1 MLIYTLSFIDRVI
14 LSLLVSPIKRD
25 LGLSD
30 TQIGLLQGLA
40 FAIFYTLLG
49 FPLGWIADRYS
60 RRNLIAAG
68 VLFWSLMT
76 AVCSLA
82 MSFVSL
88 FFARMG
94 VGVGEATLGPSAF
107 SLISDYFPKERL
119 GSALSIYAMGIFI
132 GSGMALIVG
141 GTVVA
146 AVQDMPAATLP
157 LIGTIASWRLTF
169 LIVGLPGLLI
179 GLLAFTVRE
188 PLRKNVLRTSE
199 GQISRLALIDVIGQL
214 ALRWRSVVGVSLAL
228 STQAMC
234 NYAIISWAP
243 TYFQR
248 VHNWRLDRTGLVLG
262 VMILTVG
269 IIGMYCG
276 GRLCDRW
283 LQRGISEATLKVG
296 VLSTVWAGIFF
307 GLSMSMPDLT
317 WLLILMAP
325 AQFFLAMPVG
335 SSYAALQLIFP
346 NQMRGQVSALLIFTI
361 NIGGLML
368 GPFLPGFLNDYF
380 FRDGNMVGYSLTITV
395 VLASFLSAT
404 LFRVTY
410 GPYRKSYEKMHGAK
424 AELQ

>member
-1 MLIYTLSFIDRVI
+1 MVIYTLSFIDRVI

-30 TQIGLLQGLA
+30 TQIGVLQGLA

-119 GSALSIYAMGIFI
+119 GSALSVYAMGIFI
-132 GSGMALIVG
+132 GSGMAMIVG

-199 GQISRLALIDVIGQL
+199 GQVSRLALIDVVGQL

-234 NYAIISWAP
+234 NYAIIGWAP

-248 VHNWRLDRTGLVLG
+248 VHNWRVDRTGLVLG
-262 VMILTVG
+262 VMILTFG

-276 GRLCDRW
+276 GRLCDNW

-296 VLSTVWAGIFF
+296 VLSTVCAGIFF

-368 GPFLPGFLNDYF
+368 GPFLPGFLNDYI

-410 GPYRKSYEKMHGAK
+410 RPYRKSYEKMHGAK
-424 AELQ
+424 A